1 MPVNSYKELA
11 YLHPAYFKPNI
22 KIIEAVNPELHPY
35 VIVRLV
41 SLTAS
46 HDRNKKGIND
56 EQLAKLISLLKT
68 KYTIYIS
75 SEKPLRPEFEK
86 YRLKIR
92 PEEMA
97 HVLYYAEMY
106 IGDSQTMS
114 SEAAV
119 LGTPAIRCNDFV
131 GKITVMD
138 EKEYLYGILLNF
150 KPIEFEKLYETIKE
164 LINTEGLKQGWK
176 AKRDNMLT
184 QMEDINVFFL
194 DVITSI
200 TN

>member
-1 MPVNSYKELA
+1 
-11 YLHPAYFKPNI
+11 
-22 KIIEAVNPELHPY
+22 
-35 VIVRLV
+35 
-41 SLTAS
+41 
-46 HDRNKKGIND
+46 
-56 EQLAKLISLLKT
+56 
-68 KYTIYIS
+68 
-75 SEKPLRPEFEK
+75 
-86 YRLKIR
+86 
-92 PEEMA
+92 MA